1 MSIDFWNID
10 KKMAVFSVLSMDT
23 TYDIGWF

>member
-1 MSIDFWNID
+1 MSIDFSNID

>member
-1 MSIDFWNID
+1 MSIDFPNID

-23 TYDIGWF
+23 TYDIGCF

>member
-1 MSIDFWNID
+1 MSIDFPNID
-10 KKMAVFSVLSMDT
+10 KKMAVFLALSMDT

>member
-1 MSIDFWNID
+1 MSIDFPNID
-10 KKMAVFSVLSMDT
+10 KKMAVFSALLMDT

>member
-1 MSIDFWNID
+1 MSIDFSNID
-10 KKMAVFSVLSMDT
+10 KKMAVFPVLSMDT

>member
-1 MSIDFWNID
+1 MSIDFPNID
-10 KKMAVFSVLSMDT
+10 KKTAVFSVLSMDT